1 MPQVHLRPSSRSRGG
16 DPVDAPPAFCFLRD
30 KPLHVPSGFRLAATR
45 TDKKSLYVSPTTTGH
60 VQGVDT
66 CVTIGAGILEE
77 RLGALLCNPRHL
89 YETRQKISVAVLCV
103 WDTTPVE
110 LWDRTMFRV
119 LCLGDVT

>member
-1 MPQVHLRPSSRSRGG
+1 MPQVHLGPSSRSRGG
-16 DPVDAPPAFCFLRD
+16 DPVDALPALCFLRD
-30 KPLHVPSGFRLAATR
+30 KPLHVPGGFRLPATQ
-45 TDKKSLYVSPTTTGH
+45 TDKKGLHMIPATTGH
-60 VQGVDT
+60 MQGVDT

-103 WDTTPVE
+103 SDTTPVE
-110 LWDRTMFRV
+110 LWDRTVFRV